1 MRLAVRSSWRLRVLS
16 QSILWGSHL
25 YLCVSWRWWGCRL
38 PKTEQNYLDVG
49 RAVSSLTLGSVCVG
63 LILLAAALGQETAEP
78 KWVEIRSP
86 HFVVA
91 SDSSEE
97 EARGVTDQF
106 EKMRTVFQAIF
117 PGAEV
122 DPASPIVVLAL
133 KSKKD
138 MEAIEPASYR
148 AEGQIVLAGL
158 FLRAPEKNYILLRL
172 NAPGLHP
179 YAAIY
184 HEYTHLV
191 WGRSGEW
198 LPLWLNEGWAQFYQN
213 TEIHE
218 NEAVIGGLAIK
229 DIYSL
234 RENKLLPLET
244 LFSIDATSPYYHKE
258 HEGSIFY
265 AESWALTHYL
275 KMKDRS
281 DGTDHLGDYV
291 KAVGQKVDPV
301 TAATQAFG
309 DLRQLQAELEKYVD
323 QDTFSSYSAP
333 VNLSAD
339 PARFDK
345 REMTVTESDALL
357 ADVLAYNGRYG
368 DADTLLDA
376 VLRDDPGNVLA
387 HETKGFMAFKHD
399 DLPEA
404 RKWYQQAVKLNS
416 GSYLAHY
423 YFAVIAMRSA
433 APKEEDATQV
443 EASLRDAI
451 KIKPSFGPAYDQL
464 AVFFGKRQKNLP
476 EARTLSQRAVE
487 LEPGSASFRLNAG
500 NVLMELNKTSEGV
513 AMLES
518 ALKLASTPEEAAQ
531 IGNVLQNARQYQTAH
546 QQIEKANRAAFGA
559 LGKTAPANP
568 NVRLTPPRPTYM
580 PDPQYSDKAKDAKR
594 EGVCVLQ
601 MMVDADGK
609 PQNIKVTHPLGL
621 GLDEEAI
628 KALRTWRFEP
638 ARRYGKAVSYP
649 FMVKMTFRL
658 FGGSTQIQELSEK
671 AKAGDAEAELA
682 LAKDFFEGRDVQ
694 KDEIRGQALLERAAK
709 QGLPEA
715 QFQMGERIYA
725 HGNHPAEYVNAYV
738 WYTRAQ
744 RAGWQASDAA
754 LKELSGKMSAEQM
767 AEAQGRVE
775 EGK

>member
-1 MRLAVRSSWRLRVLS
+1 
-16 QSILWGSHL
+16 
-25 YLCVSWRWWGCRL
+25 
-38 PKTEQNYLDVG
+38 
-49 RAVSSLTLGSVCVG
+49 
-63 LILLAAALGQETAEP
+63 
-78 KWVEIRSP
+78 
-86 HFVVA
+86 
-91 SDSSEE
+91 
-97 EARGVTDQF
+97 
-106 EKMRTVFQAIF
+106 
-117 PGAEV
+117 
-122 DPASPIVVLAL
+122 
-133 KSKKD
+133 
-138 MEAIEPASYR
+138 
-148 AEGQIVLAGL
+148 
-158 FLRAPEKNYILLRL
+158 
-172 NAPGLHP
+172 
-179 YAAIY
+179 
-184 HEYTHLV
+184 
-191 WGRSGEW
+191 
-198 LPLWLNEGWAQFYQN
+198 
-213 TEIHE
+213 
-218 NEAVIGGLAIK
+218 
-229 DIYSL
+229 
-234 RENKLLPLET
+234 
-244 LFSIDATSPYYHKE
+244 
-258 HEGSIFY
+258 
-265 AESWALTHYL
+265 
-275 KMKDRS
+275 
-281 DGTDHLGDYV
+281 
-291 KAVGQKVDPV
+291 
-301 TAATQAFG
+301 
-309 DLRQLQAELEKYVD
+309 
-323 QDTFSSYSAP
+323 
-333 VNLSAD
+333 
-339 PARFDK
+339 
-345 REMTVTESDALL
+345 
-357 ADVLAYNGRYG
+357 
-368 DADTLLDA
+368 
-376 VLRDDPGNVLA
+376 
-387 HETKGFMAFKHD
+387 
-399 DLPEA
+399 
-404 RKWYQQAVKLNS
+404 
-416 GSYLAHY
+416 
-423 YFAVIAMRSA
+423 
-433 APKEEDATQV
+433 
-443 EASLRDAI
+443 
-451 KIKPSFGPAYDQL
+451 
-464 AVFFGKRQKNLP
+464 
-476 EARTLSQRAVE
+476 
-487 LEPGSASFRLNAG
+487 
-500 NVLMELNKTSEGV
+500 MELNKTSEGV